1 MAVTTD
7 HLQVPEAPEPVAVLP
22 TKSSRRGVVG
32 WVATVAGVTAATALT
47 VAVLTSGSTPTRIE
61 SVRSIADRGSIT
73 AIDHRDAVV
82 AARVAQAHGADRH
95 LEIRAAE
102 IAQARVRGSDRHL
115 ENLAAESAQAR
126 VRGSDRHLD
135 NLAGASSE
143 RP

>member
-7 HLQVPEAPEPVAVLP
+7 HLQVPEAPEPVPVPP
-22 TKSSRRGVVG
+22 TNPHHVVVG
-32 WVATVAGVTAATALT
+32 WAATVAGVAAATALA
-47 VAVLTSGSTPTRIE
+47 VAVLTPDSTLTRIKTGQ
-61 SVRSIADRGSIT
+61 SIAERGSIT

-126 VRGSDRHLD
+126 VHGSDRHLD
-135 NLAGASSE
+135 NLAGASSD